1 MHTLRAQAR
10 RFRRL
15 FVRKEG
21 DPCQLGRHTGQ
32 ADGGTMMF
40 TCPRCGGSHN
50 MRAIT
55 VAADMRVEA
64 GDLSAV
70 DWAHEQVRRT
80 VEGA

>member
-1 MHTLRAQAR
+1 
-10 RFRRL
+10 
-15 FVRKEG
+15 
-21 DPCQLGRHTGQ
+21 
-32 ADGGTMMF
+32 
-40 TCPRCGGSHN
+40 